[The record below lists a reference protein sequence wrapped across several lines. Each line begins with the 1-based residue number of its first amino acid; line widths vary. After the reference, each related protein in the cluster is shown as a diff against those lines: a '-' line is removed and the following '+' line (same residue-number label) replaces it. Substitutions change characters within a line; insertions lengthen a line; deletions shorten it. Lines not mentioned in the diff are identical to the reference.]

1 MQTKITVIVVIVGF
15 FLTGLFFYRTKH
27 TSSTIVTTETSQSV
41 IPSITLAT
49 PTPFPFQELT
59 IPYLRTK
66 SYESSLGPLTLHNR
80 YSAYTSYITSYT
92 SDGLT
97 IKAQLTKPTTQQPDK
112 GFPAI
117 IFIHG
122 YIPPAQYQTT
132 SNYNAYVDYLAKNG
146 FVVFKIDL
154 RGHGASQGEASGAY
168 YSSEYISDVLHAYSA
183 LEKTDFV
190 NAQAI
195 GLWGHSM
202 AGNVAMRSIAAK
214 PTIPA
219 IVIWAGAVYTYTDL
233 MEFGIDDNSYRPP
246 SNNSQR
252 QQRRQELNNL
262 YGQPTAESTFW
273 KQVAP
278 INYVSDIQG
287 AIQIHHAINDDVV
300 SINYSRNLNNLLT
313 QTPVTHELYEYQSGG
328 HNIQGASFTQAMQR
342 TVEFFNKHL
351 R

>member
-1 MQTKITVIVVIVGF
+1 MYKKIIFIILVVVVLLSGIS
-15 FLTGLFFYRTKH
+15 LYKISPA
-27 TSSTIVTTETSQSV
+27 SSSLENSQVTQPDLPSSP
-41 IPSITLAT
+41 IPS

-66 SYESSLGPLTLHNR
+66 TYDSSLGPQTLHNR
-80 YSAYTSYITSYT
+80 NPAYISYLTSYT

-97 IKAQLTKPTTQQPDK
+97 INAQLTKPTRQQPEN

-146 FVVFKIDL
+146 FVILKIDL
-154 RGHGASQGEASGAY
+154 RGHGSSQGEASGAY
-168 YSSEYISDVLHAYSA
+168 YSSDYISDVLHAYEA
-183 LEKTDFV
+183 LQKTDFV

-202 AGNVAMRSIAAK
+202 AGNIVMRTIAAK

-219 IVIWAGAVYTYTDL
+219 VVIWSGAVYSYTDL
-233 MEFGIDDNSYRPP
+233 VEYGIDDNSYRPP

-252 QQRRQELNNL
+252 QQRREELNRL
-262 YGQPTAESTFW
+262 YGQPTTDSVFW

-278 INYVSDIQG
+278 VNYLSDIKG
-287 AIQIHHAINDDVV
+287 AIQIHHAVNDDVV
-300 SINYSRNLNNLLT
+300 SINYSRNLKNLLEKT
-313 QTPVTHELYEYQSGG
+313 SVIHQLHEYQSGG
-328 HNIQGASFTQAMQR
+328 HNIQGASFNQAMQK
-342 TVEFFNKHL
+342 TVEFFNTYL
-351 R
+351 Q